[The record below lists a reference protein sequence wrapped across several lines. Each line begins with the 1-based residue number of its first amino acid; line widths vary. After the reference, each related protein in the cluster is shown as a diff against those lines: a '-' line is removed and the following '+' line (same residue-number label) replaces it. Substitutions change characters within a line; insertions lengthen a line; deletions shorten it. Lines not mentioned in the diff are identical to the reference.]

1 MHLNEDHFIAEVIDP
16 GTGERVELGRQG
28 ELVITTITKEA
39 FPLVRYRTGDICS
52 LDCSPCACGRTLA
65 RMSRVLGRAD
75 EVLIIKGV
83 NIIPSRVGDIL
94 EEIQGKRPAYQ
105 LLVERERNL
114 DRLTVLVEVSED
126 LFFDKMREQ
135 RTLVDTLRKEV
146 ADGIGITSRIL
157 LVEPGTIR
165 REDETT
171 PGVVDRR

>member
-1 MHLNEDHFIAEVIDP
+1 M
-16 GTGERVELGRQG
+16 G
-28 ELVITTITKEA
+28 
-39 FPLVRYRTGDICS
+39 
-52 LDCSPCACGRTLA
+52 
-65 RMSRVLGRAD
+65 RVLGRTD

-105 LLVERERNL
+105 LLVEREKNL

-135 RTLVDTLRKEV
+135 RAIVDTWRKEV
-146 ADGIGITSRIL
+146 ADGIGITPRIL

-165 REDETT
+165 REEETT
-171 PGVVDRR
+171 PGVVDRRRLASQPGPDGGSCSLGDPGYFSSGLEGPQGKR